1 MLPTIENV
9 FGEICVAELLPHDT
23 SLILLLLPMRDCV
36 QARIYYRIYAHK
48 RIDGIIRREIG
59 PMSIFLSA

>member
-1 MLPTIENV
+1 MCLVRFVLQN
-9 FGEICVAELLPHDT
+9 FLPHDT

-36 QARIYYRIYAHK
+36 QARIYYRIYRIYAHI